1 MPAEASGHADTF
13 ARDNLPPESLWP
25 EMDYGVLPELAA
37 YPSRINSGAVLIDE
51 MAQGAQAERP
61 AIYYG
66 EALWSYRTL
75 LENANRIASVM
86 TDRFGLVP
94 GGRVLVRSSNHP
106 TLVAACLGVLKAG
119 GVVIPTMPVMRER
132 ELAYVLDKA
141 RVGFAICDARL
152 SADLLVAAKASQSL
166 ENVVLFGSDE
176 PDGLEALMAEAS
188 PEFRNADTAADD
200 VALIGFTSGSTGTPK
215 GTVHF
220 HRDLLA
226 VADTFPKYLFGLTPD
241 DIVCGSPQIAFL
253 YGFCAFITDA
263 LRFGASSV
271 LLERGTPRD
280 LLEAIEGYEATVCFS
295 TPSGYKQM
303 LDIAE
308 GYDLGSLRACIA
320 GGEPLEPS
328 VFRGWRERTGVEIIN
343 GLGIS
348 ELLHIFISASGEEIR
363 PGKIGR
369 AAPGYQVRVV
379 DDDMRDTPPG
389 EVGQMIVKG
398 PTGCRYL
405 DDLERQRN
413 YVRDGWNMTGDLCRM
428 DAEGYIS
435 FEART
440 DDMINTGGY
449 NVSGLEVE
457 AVLLE
462 HSRVRECA
470 VVGSPNV
477 ERGEI
482 VKAFVVLSGDSGAET
497 SEAQDATVRELQDFV
512 KSQLAPY
519 KYPRA
524 VEFLESLPL
533 TATGKIQRGALRKLE
548 KERAQDGGYGKSTIK
563 QEMGF

>member
-1 MPAEASGHADTF
+1 MPAEASGHVDTF

-106 TLVAACLGVLKAG
+106 ILVAACLAVLKAG

-152 SADLLVAAKASQSL
+152 SADLLVAAKASKSL

-226 VADTFPKYLFGLTPD
+226 VADTFPKYLFGLIPD
-241 DIVCGSPQIAFL
+241 DVVCGSPQIAFL

-462 HSRVRECA
+462 HPRVRECA

-548 KERAQDGGYGKSTIK
+548 KERAGG
-563 QEMGF
+563 

>member
-1 MPAEASGHADTF
+1 MPAEASGHVDTF
-13 ARDNLPPESLWP
+13 ARDNLPPKSLWP

-152 SADLLVAAKASQSL
+152 SADLLVAAEASQSL

-462 HSRVRECA
+462 HPRVRECA

-482 VKAFVVLSGDSGAET
+482 VKAFVVLSGDAGAD
-497 SEAQDATVRELQDFV
+497 SPQAQGALVRELQDFV

-548 KERAQDGGYGKSTIK
+548 KERAGG
-563 QEMGF
+563 

>member
-1 MPAEASGHADTF
+1 MPAEASGHVDTF

-152 SADLLVAAKASQSL
+152 SADLLVAAEASQSL
-166 ENVVLFGSDE
+166 ENVVLFGGDE

-241 DIVCGSPQIAFL
+241 DVVCGSPQIAFL

-379 DDDMRDTPPG
+379 DDDMRDTAPG

-548 KERAQDGGYGKSTIK
+548 KERAGG
-563 QEMGF
+563 

>member
-13 ARDNLPPESLWP
+13 ARDNLPPKSLWP

-37 YPSRINSGAVLIDE
+37 YPARINAGVELIDK

-86 TDRFGLVP
+86 TDRFGLAP

-141 RVGFAICDARL
+141 RVGFAICDVRL
-152 SADLLVAAKASQSL
+152 SADLIVAAKASKSL
-166 ENVVLFGSDE
+166 ENVVLFGPDE

-188 PEFRNADTAADD
+188 PEFPNADTAADD

-263 LRFGASSV
+263 LRFGSSSV

-363 PGKIGR
+363 PGKIGH
-369 AAPGYQVRVV
+369 AVPGYQVRVV

-405 DDLERQRN
+405 DDLERQRK
-413 YVRDGWNMTGDLCRM
+413 YVRDGWNMTGDLCRV

-462 HSRVRECA
+462 HPRVRECA
-470 VVGSPNV
+470 VVGSPNL

-482 VKAFVVLSGDSGAET
+482 VKAFVVLSGDAGAD
-497 SEAQDATVRELQDFV
+497 SPQAQGALVRELQDFV

-548 KERAQDGGYGKSTIK
+548 KERAGG
-563 QEMGF
+563 

>member
-1 MPAEASGHADTF
+1 MSAEASGHVDTF
-13 ARDNLPPESLWP
+13 ARDNLPPKSLWP

-152 SADLLVAAKASQSL
+152 SADLLVAAKASKSL

-241 DIVCGSPQIAFL
+241 DVVCGSPQIAFL

-328 VFRGWRERTGVEIIN
+328 VFRGWREKTGVEIIN

-428 DAEGYIS
+428 DSEGYIS

-462 HSRVRECA
+462 HPRVRECA

-482 VKAFVVLSGDSGAET
+482 VKAFVVLSGDAGAD
-497 SEAQDATVRELQDFV
+497 SPQAQGALVRELQDFV

-548 KERAQDGGYGKSTIK
+548 KERAGG
-563 QEMGF
+563 

>member
-1 MPAEASGHADTF
+1 MPAEASGHVDTF
-13 ARDNLPPESLWP
+13 ARDNLPPKSLWP

-37 YPSRINSGAVLIDE
+37 YPSRINAGAVLIDE

-66 EALWSYRTL
+66 ETLWSYHTL

-86 TDRFGLVP
+86 TDRFGLAP
-94 GGRVLVRSSNHP
+94 GSRVLLRSSNHP
-106 TLVAACLGVLKAG
+106 TLVAACLAVLKAG
-119 GVVIPTMPVMRER
+119 GIVIPTMPVTRER

-152 SADLLVAAKASQSL
+152 SADLLVAAEASQSL

-176 PDGLEALMAEAS
+176 PDGLETLMAGAS
-188 PEFRNADTAADD
+188 AEFRNADTAADD

-280 LLEAIEGYEATVCFS
+280 LLEAIDRYNGTVCFS

-328 VFRGWRERTGVEIIN
+328 VFREWRARTGVAIIN

-413 YVRDGWNMTGDLCRM
+413 YVRDGWNMTGDLCRV

-462 HSRVRECA
+462 HPRVRECA
-470 VVGSPNV
+470 VVGSPNL

-482 VKAFVVLSGDSGAET
+482 VKAFVVLSGDASADSPQAQGAL
-497 SEAQDATVRELQDFV
+497 VRELQDFV

-548 KERAQDGGYGKSTIK
+548 KERAGG
-563 QEMGF
+563 

>member
-13 ARDNLPPESLWP
+13 ARDNLPPKSLWP

-37 YPSRINSGAVLIDE
+37 YPARINAGVELIDK

-86 TDRFGLVP
+86 TDRFGLAP

-141 RVGFAICDARL
+141 RVGFAICDVRL
-152 SADLLVAAKASQSL
+152 SADLIVAAKASKSL

-188 PEFRNADTAADD
+188 PEFPNADTAADD

-263 LRFGASSV
+263 LRFGSSSV

-369 AAPGYQVRVV
+369 AVPGYQVRVV

-405 DDLERQRN
+405 DDLERQRK
-413 YVRDGWNMTGDLCRM
+413 YVRDGWNMTGDLCRV

-462 HSRVRECA
+462 HPRVRECA
-470 VVGSPNV
+470 VVGSPNL

-482 VKAFVVLSGDSGAET
+482 VKAFVVLSGDAGAD
-497 SEAQDATVRELQDFV
+497 SPQAQGALVRELQDFV

-548 KERAQDGGYGKSTIK
+548 KERAGG
-563 QEMGF
+563 

>member
-1 MPAEASGHADTF
+1 MSAEASGHVDTF

-37 YPSRINSGAVLIDE
+37 YPSRINAGAVLIDE

-66 EALWSYRTL
+66 ETLWSYRTL

-86 TDRFGLVP
+86 TDRFGLVS

-119 GVVIPTMPVMRER
+119 GVVIPTMPLMRER

-152 SADLLVAAKASQSL
+152 SADLLVAAKASKSL

-241 DIVCGSPQIAFL
+241 DVVCGSPQIAFL

-379 DDDMRDTPPG
+379 DDDMRDTAPG

-428 DAEGYIS
+428 DSEGYIS

-462 HSRVRECA
+462 HPRVRECA

-482 VKAFVVLSGDSGAET
+482 VKAFVVLSGDASADSPQAQGAL
-497 SEAQDATVRELQDFV
+497 VRELQDFV

-548 KERAQDGGYGKSTIK
+548 KERAGG
-563 QEMGF
+563 

>member
-13 ARDNLPPESLWP
+13 ARDNLPPKSLWP

-37 YPSRINSGAVLIDE
+37 YPSRINAGAVLIDE

-86 TDRFGLVP
+86 TDRFGLAP

-152 SADLLVAAKASQSL
+152 SADLLVAAKASKSL

-176 PDGLEALMAEAS
+176 PDGLEALMAGAS
-188 PEFRNADTAADD
+188 AEFRNADTAADD

-328 VFRGWRERTGVEIIN
+328 VFRGWRERTGVSIIN

-369 AAPGYQVRVV
+369 AVPGYQVRVV

-405 DDLERQRN
+405 DDLERQRK
-413 YVRDGWNMTGDLCRM
+413 YVRDGWNMTGDLCRV

-462 HSRVRECA
+462 HSRVRDCA
-470 VVGSPNV
+470 VVGSPNL

-482 VKAFVVLSGDSGAET
+482 VKAFVVLSGDAGAD
-497 SEAQDATVRELQDFV
+497 SPQAQGALVRELQDFV

-548 KERAQDGGYGKSTIK
+548 KERAGG
-563 QEMGF
+563 

>member
-1 MPAEASGHADTF
+1 MPAEASGHVDTF

-66 EALWSYRTL
+66 QALWSYRTL

-86 TDRFGLVP
+86 TDRFGLAP

-141 RVGFAICDARL
+141 RVGFAICDEKL
-152 SADLLVAAKASQSL
+152 SEDLLVAARYSESL
-166 ENVVLFGSDE
+166 ENVVLFGGDE
-176 PDGLEALMAEAS
+176 ADCLEALMAEAS

-369 AAPGYQVRVV
+369 AVPGYQVRVV

-405 DDLERQRN
+405 DDLERQRK
-413 YVRDGWNMTGDLCRM
+413 YVRDGWNMTGDLCRV

-462 HSRVRECA
+462 HPRVRECA
-470 VVGSPNV
+470 VVGSPNL

-482 VKAFVVLSGDSGAET
+482 VKAFVVLSGDAGAD
-497 SEAQDATVRELQDFV
+497 SPQAQGALVRELQDFV

-548 KERAQDGGYGKSTIK
+548 KERAVG
-563 QEMGF
+563 